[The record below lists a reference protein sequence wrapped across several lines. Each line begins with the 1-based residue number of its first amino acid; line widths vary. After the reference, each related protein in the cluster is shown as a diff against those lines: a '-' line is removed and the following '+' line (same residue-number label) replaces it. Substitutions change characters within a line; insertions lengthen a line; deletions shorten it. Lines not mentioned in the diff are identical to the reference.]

1 MNKYYQG
8 NLVNIIKRF
17 RQKDKDG
24 MILYTENK
32 TNMKKLKLRKKG
44 FLDYKTRRLVTRRR
58 EEVLRAKKGSFL
70 GLKKGS
76 FIKNKIRL
84 YMATLK

>member
-8 NLVNIIKRF
+8 NLANIIKRF

-24 MILYTENK
+24 MILLPWHTENK

-58 EEVLRAKKGSFL
+58 EEVLRAKKG
-70 GLKKGS
+70 
-76 FIKNKIRL
+76 
-84 YMATLK
+84 